1 MQGGRRASGDAAGRG
16 FPALPS
22 LRCFGGSGKSRFS
35 TGGSVHRDL
44 KGRASPSGSKGR
56 APSGEIGGKAK
67 WGIAR
72 TEPEVNSYFCGRT
85 FMD

>member
-1 MQGGRRASGDAAGRG
+1 MVHLFPPHSPTAGESVAQ
-16 FPALPS
+16 FPLDVS
-22 LRCFGGSGKSRFS
+22 D
-35 TGGSVHRDL
+35 HRDL